1 MKKSIVQKFYVQR
14 LTLYILIS
22 TCIMLKKGPKQTKF
36 LFSSSIYS
44 KMIPEDH
51 FLRKLNTCLDWSRL
65 EAIILPL
72 YCEDNGRP
80 VTNIPRRM
88 FKAELLQYLYD
99 WRDRDIAEHARYNIV
114 VKWFLELGVDE
125 EPFDFTALSKFEKN
139 ECKITY
145 KVIHGHLE
153 TDRCSR
159 IPGF

>member
-1 MKKSIVQKFYVQR
+1 MHASIGV
-14 LTLYILIS
+14 
-22 TCIMLKKGPKQTKF
+22 
-36 LFSSSIYS
+36 
-44 KMIPEDH
+44 DW
-51 FLRKLNTCLDWSRL
+51 KLSY
-65 EAIILPL
+65 PL

-99 WRDRDIAEHARYNIV
+99 WRDRDIAEHARYTV

-145 KVIHGHLE
+145 RAVHGH
-153 TDRCSR
+153 
-159 IPGF
+159 